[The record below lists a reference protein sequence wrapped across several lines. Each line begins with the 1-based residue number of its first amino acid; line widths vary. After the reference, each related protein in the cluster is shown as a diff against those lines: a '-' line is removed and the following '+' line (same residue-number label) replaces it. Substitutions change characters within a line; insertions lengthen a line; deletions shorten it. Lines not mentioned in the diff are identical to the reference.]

1 MYELSKEES
10 ERILQLKMQKK
21 DHMTWKFEQY
31 YFFQQFQQ
39 QHPDRLSHMLILEPP
54 LSTPES
60 VQNSIKMAQLPPV
73 EDATIDEDNGE
84 GQKEKTIKVCLID
97 ESSYKAI
104 GLWTAQN
111 RLCRHGLVWASLQ
124 GERRLAMKLVPYKK
138 AWPVL
143 E

>member
-10 ERILQLKMQKK
+10 ERILHLKMQKK
-21 DHMTWKFEQY
+21 DHMTSKFKQH

-97 ESSYKAI
+97 ESSVIKLSVYGLRKTVYVVMDLFGSAYKA
-104 GLWTAQN
+104 N
-111 RLCRHGLVWASLQ
+111 VVLQ
-124 GERRLAMKLVPYKK
+124 
-138 AWPVL
+138 
-143 E
+143 